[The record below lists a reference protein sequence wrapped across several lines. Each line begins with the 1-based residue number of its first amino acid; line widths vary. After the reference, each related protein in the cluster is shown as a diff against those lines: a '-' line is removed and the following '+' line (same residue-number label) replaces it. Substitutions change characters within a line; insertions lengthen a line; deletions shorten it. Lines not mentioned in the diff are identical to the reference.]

1 MPPLFQNNWA
11 PKVMPMT
18 NMVLPNN
25 FGNFNLDAMG
35 AAMAMGPPPPAMNQ
49 PMMNQPQQQ
58 MQPQQPPMQPQ
69 QQPMQPNM
77 GMSANMN
84 PNMGMSANMN
94 PNMGQPNNMGGGGM
108 NMNVSV

>member
-1 MPPLFQNNWA
+1 MPALFQNNWA

-25 FGNFNLDAMG
+25 FGNFNLNAMG
-35 AAMAMGPPPPAMNQ
+35 AAMAIGPPPPAMNQ

-58 MQPQQPPMQPQ
+58 MPMPPQ
-69 QQPMQPNM
+69 QQMQMQTP
-77 GMSANMN
+77 MN
-84 PNMGMSANMN
+84 PNMGMNVS
-94 PNMGQPNNMGGGGM
+94 MGQPNNMGGGT